1 MKRKKQLIVNIKD
14 LDIVLPLIDKYGIN
28 KIIKVL
34 KKNKKFKKR

>member
-28 KIIKVL
+28 KIIKIL
-34 KKNKKFKKR
+34 KKNKKLKKR